1 MPGPAC
7 SAWKVLILLALV
19 GYQILAHVVLR
30 ESLGV
35 QAVSGLSH
43 ALAYLFMLW
52 YFGRTL
58 LGGREALI
66 TRLARR
72 VHGTLAPGKAEFTR
86 RVTIAWCVFF
96 AGQVLVSAA
105 LYALAPLEA
114 WSMFVNVLS
123 FPLVILMFIAGHF
136 YRAVRFPGERNVSAA
151 RVLRAFSEMVSDPQ
165 GSKAH

>member
-1 MPGPAC
+1 MPGPARA
-7 SAWKVLILLALV
+7 AWKVLILLAVV
-19 GYQILAHVVLR
+19 GYQVLAHFVLR
-30 ESLGV
+30 DFLGV

-58 LGGREALI
+58 LAGREALL

-72 VHGTLAPGKAEFTR
+72 VHGTLQPGVAEFTR
-86 RVTIAWCVFF
+86 RLTLAWCLLF
-96 AGQVLVSAA
+96 AGQVLASAL

-123 FPLVILMFIAGHF
+123 FPLVIVAFLAGHL
-136 YRAVRFPGERNVSAA
+136 YRGIHFPQEQGVSIA
-151 RVLRAFSEMVSDPQ
+151 RV
-165 GSKAH
+165 